1 MGELF
6 RRFWL
11 PALMPEELPQP
22 DCPPVRIRL
31 LGEDLVAFRDSA
43 GQVGVVVENCPH
55 RGASLFFGRNEEE
68 GLRCVY
74 HGWKFDTSGAC
85 LDMPNEPPESNFR
98 SKVRVTAYRAR
109 EHGGLIWVYMGPE
122 ESNPELPQLEWTA
135 VPASHRHLVK
145 WRHESNYAQG
155 LEGDIDTSHVSFL
168 HRYFAADADP
178 NGTNRGRTT
187 LSTDPAPRLMLKE
200 TDYGFVYG
208 GRRAAE
214 SGSHYWRVTQFLLPT
229 FSIIPTPV
237 WPMSGHAYIPM
248 DDEHTWVFAYF
259 YHPERP
265 LTAEEVEAY
274 KSGAR
279 LAAEV
284 RPGTFWPV
292 LNRSNEYGLDRE
304 VQRTRSFSGIFGGNA
319 QDRAVV
325 ESMGPILDR
334 TKEHVGTADLAV
346 IAFRR
351 LLLRL
356 ARQLQKGIEPY
367 AASHGDAYRVRSLD
381 VIEAHADLGPLIAAH
396 EEELLAH
403 A

>member
-1 MGELF
+1 MLSLQNNDLLCRVGRGTPMGELF

-214 SGSHYWRVTQFLLPT
+214 SGSHYWRVTQFLLL
-229 FSIIPTPV
+229 
-237 WPMSGHAYIPM
+237 H
-248 DDEHTWVFAYF
+248 VFHYP
-259 YHPERP
+259 H
-265 LTAEEVEAY
+265 
-274 KSGAR
+274 AR
-279 LAAEV
+279 LAHE
-284 RPGTFWPV
+284 RP
-292 LNRSNEYGLDRE
+292 
-304 VQRTRSFSGIFGGNA
+304 
-319 QDRAVV
+319 
-325 ESMGPILDR
+325 
-334 TKEHVGTADLAV
+334 
-346 IAFRR
+346 R
-351 LLLRL
+351 LHTD
-356 ARQLQKGIEPY
+356 G
-367 AASHGDAYRVRSLD
+367 
-381 VIEAHADLGPLIAAH
+381 
-396 EEELLAH
+396 
-403 A
+403 